1 MFDTFDSV
9 LLFGD
14 FETCADDVN
23 MKNFCRSYCLKIIL
37 SNN

>member
-23 MKNFCRSYCLKIIL
+23 MKIFVDPTV
-37 SNN
+37 